1 MSKIINISYV
11 WDKNL
16 FLKASKA
23 IYDYE
28 LNNSN
33 RKYWGWLFIA
43 MLQFGVVS
51 ALKKDAI
58 GLLFISTF
66 LVIYWYLLRWNF
78 RKRFISKTFDK
89 SSNANHKYNIKITN
103 ETITIDNNS
112 ISWSEIK
119 KVIYLKEGFLLYY
132 KDEFFFFP
140 SSAFKDMDE
149 RNEFASLAKEK
160 VENYSNS
167 SISS

>member
-1 MSKIINISYV
+1 MNISKTINISYT
-11 WDKNL
+11 WDKET

-43 MLQFGVVS
+43 LLQFGVVA
-51 ALKKDAI
+51 ALKKEAV

-66 LVIYWYLLRWNF
+66 LVIYWYMLRWSL

-89 SSNANHKYNIKITN
+89 SPNANHNYNVVLDLKA
-103 ETITIDNNS
+103 ITIDNNP
-112 ISWSEIK
+112 ILWSDIK
-119 KVIYLKEGFLLYY
+119 KVISLKEGFLLYH

-140 SSAFKDMDE
+140 SSTFKDMDE
-149 RNEFASLAKEK
+149 RNEFASIAKDK
-160 VENYSNS
+160 VTNY
-167 SISS
+167 IKG